1 MSGVSSFAA
10 ERSSRE
16 TAWELASRGL
26 AGMKSLLNLLPLSG
40 LNQPFRVPLS
50 ERQLPLK
57 HMMGGQVSAGCGEG
71 IPANHTCAYLPLTIG
86 IEPTRRLDTAT
97 RQRVHLKTSK
107 QRHREK
113 PKRNT
118 RTGRRLGRSSA
129 LHHVYGLH
137 HEHKPKADRF
147 DPMVFQH
154 RRVRQDTARCWLGQG
169 QRRDTV
175 QCTGNSNRR
184 FQVHHMPHGA
194 V

>member
-1 MSGVSSFAA
+1 MSSLWEAETGMAGVSSFAA

-16 TAWELASRGL
+16 TAWPKASRWFGRNE
-26 AGMKSLLNLLPLSG
+26 SLFNLLTSSG
-40 LNQPFRVPLS
+40 LVQPFRVPLS

-71 IPANHTCAYLPLTIG
+71 IPANHTCTYLPQRTSAFL
-86 IEPTRRLDTAT
+86 TRRLDTAT
-97 RQRVHLKTSK
+97 RRRVHLKTSK

-154 RRVRQDTARCWLGQG
+154 RRVR
-169 QRRDTV
+169 
-175 QCTGNSNRR
+175 
-184 FQVHHMPHGA
+184 
-194 V
+194 

>member
-1 MSGVSSFAA
+1 MN
-10 ERSSRE
+10 
-16 TAWELASRGL
+16 GL
-26 AGMKSLLNLLPLSG
+26 FNLLTLSG
-40 LNQPFRVPLS
+40 RQQPFRAPLS
-50 ERQLPLK
+50 KRQLPLK
-57 HMMGGQVSAGCGEG
+57 HRLARMGSGVCG
-71 IPANHTCAYLPLTIG
+71 PAHSHNHTYTCLPLTFG
-86 IEPTRRLDTAT
+86 TESTRPLDTAT

-175 QCTGNSNRR
+175 QRTGNPNRR
-184 FQVHHMPHGA
+184 FQLHHMPHGA